1 MKRQVRIFVGGRELD
16 LFNDENIEVNST
28 IQNIQD
34 ISKTFTD
41 FSQSFTVPTSP
52 NNNAIFQHF
61 YQNDTDATINYQE
74 RIAAYIEVDMA
85 TFRTG
90 KVQMEKSQLKNGQSD
105 NYTVT
110 FYGELTSLKDLF
122 GEDLLSD
129 LDYTTL
135 NHDYNFTEVYN
146 RITTNT
152 TDFDVCY
159 PLISSNR
166 LWEYAT
172 INPFGNLPFW
182 LQPPASGNDI
192 HQVSGAIQ
200 YKELFPALRV
210 KSIITAISQRYGMTF
225 TGPFLS
231 DPKFTQAYIWYKNK
245 DVIQTISESQDLTF
259 QSIVSHTN
267 ILTDLTP
274 YVDIA
279 NSSISIQ
286 YIPDVYV
293 HDIEF
298 TPLTASTGAHYYVD
312 VFRNNTFY
320 CTLDGL
326 SFTMLNNYMYSQNA
340 LGLNDVYKFK
350 VRADNTINVKFRIK
364 YSVLQIGNVVDEVK
378 VNTNTIT
385 INNKINLAL
394 CAPVMKV
401 ADFFSGILKE
411 FNMTC
416 YATSLNTFQMMPL
429 QNWYGSGA
437 VIDITKYTDK
447 NEIGIERVKLYNK
460 IAFKY
465 QQSNS
470 FMNKFYYDT
479 WNKEYGNTE
488 YQYPYDGGEFT
499 VEVPFE
505 NLMFNK
511 FTGSNLQVGFA
522 LDSSYSPYIPKPCIM
537 YKYGLVNVTDHIYY
551 GNGGSHVSNHNYMM
565 FGQDLKVNG
574 INYSLNFSPDTST
587 FSLQAIND
595 SMFATYYF
603 SYLANLYAL
612 KNRLTTVKTV
622 LPISLLT
629 GLKLNDRLI
638 IRDKRYIINEMK
650 SNLVSGETTFTLLND
665 FLPVNPQVFIRPPRV
680 ENVIVTPIVFPTG
693 VIRPSRV
700 IVVRFRSATADVI
713 IDPPE
718 LTQEDMI
725 TITLPAVLGN
735 EERIIENTDDRI
747 TEDGANR
754 ETEGSNEYITIFA
767 DFEFENGD
775 ELTQEI
781 IISR

>member
-74 RIAAYIEVDMA
+74 RIPAYIEVDMA

-192 HQVSGAIQ
+192 HQISGRIQ

-225 TGPFLS
+225 TGPFLN

-259 QSIVSHTN
+259 QSIVSSTN
-267 ILTDLTP
+267 NLVNLTQYVDLT
-274 YVDIA
+274 

-286 YIPDVYV
+286 YIPDVFV

-298 TPLTASTGAHYYVD
+298 TPLTASTSAHYYVD
-312 VFRNNTFY
+312 VFRNGTFFS
-320 CTLDGL
+320 TLDGT
-326 SFTMLNNYMYSQNA
+326 SFTMLNNYFYSQNA
-340 LGLNDVYKFK
+340 LGLNDVFEFK
-350 VRADNTINVKFRIK
+350 VRADNTINVKFRIR
-364 YSVLQIGNVVDEVK
+364 YSVLQVGNVVDEVK
-378 VNTNTIT
+378 INTNTIT
-385 INNKINLAL
+385 ITNKINLAL

-429 QNWYGSGA
+429 QNWYSSGA

-447 NEIGIERVKLYNK
+447 NEIGIERVKLFNK

-537 YKYGLVNVTDHIYY
+537 YKYGLVNVTDTIYY
-551 GNGGSHVSNHNYMM
+551 GNGGAHVNNNNYMM

-612 KNRLTTVKTV
+612 KNRLTTIKTV

-718 LTQEDMI
+718 LTREDMI

-754 ETEGSNEYITIFA
+754 ETEGSNEYITVYA

>member
-41 FSQSFTVPTSP
+41 FSQSFTIPTSP

-61 YQNDTDATINYQE
+61 YQNDTNATINYQE
-74 RIAAYIEVDMA
+74 RIPAYIEVDMA

-90 KVQMEKSQLKNGQSD
+90 KIQMEKSQLKNGQSE
-105 NYTVT
+105 NYSVT

-129 LDYTTL
+129 LDYTGL

-172 INPFGNLPFW
+172 STPAGNFPFYI
-182 LQPPASGNDI
+182 QPPTSGNDI
-192 HQVSGAIQ
+192 QQTSGAIQ

-210 KSIITAISQRYGMTF
+210 KSIINSIAQRYGMTF
-225 TGPFLS
+225 TGSFLN

-245 DVIQTISESQDLTF
+245 DVIQTISESQNLTF
-259 QSIVSHTN
+259 QSIASSTN
-267 ILTDLTP
+267 NLINLTQFVDLT
-274 YVDIA
+274 

-286 YIPDVYV
+286 FIPNAFV

-298 TPLTASTGAHYYVD
+298 TPLTASTSAHYYVD
-312 VFRNNTFY
+312 VFRNGAFFA
-320 CTLDGL
+320 TLDGT
-326 SFTMLNNYMYSQNA
+326 SFTMLNNYFYSQNA
-340 LGLNDVYKFK
+340 LGLNDVYVFK
-350 VRADNTINVKFRIK
+350 VRADNGINLKFRIR
-364 YSVLQIGNVVDEVK
+364 YSVLQVGNVVDEVK
-378 VNTNTIT
+378 INTNTIT
-385 INNKINLAL
+385 ITNKINLGL
-394 CAPVMKV
+394 SAPVMKV

-416 YATSLNTFQMMPL
+416 FATSLNTFQVMPL
-429 QNWYGSGA
+429 QDWYSSGA
-437 VIDITKYTDK
+437 VIDITKHTDK
-447 NEIGIERVKLYNK
+447 AEIGVERVKLYKK
-460 IAFKY
+460 IGFKY
-465 QQSNS
+465 QTSES
-470 FMNKFYYDT
+470 FMNKVYYDT

-505 NLMFNK
+505 NIMFNK
-511 FTGSNLQVGFA
+511 YTNKNLQVGFA
-522 LDSSYSPYIPKPCIM
+522 LNSSYAPYIPKPCIM
-537 YKYGLVNVTDHIYY
+537 YKYGLVNLTDHVYY
-551 GNGGSHVSNHNYMM
+551 GNGGAHVSNHNYMM

-574 INYSLNFSPDTST
+574 INYSLNFAPETST

-595 SMFATYYF
+595 SQFATYYF

-612 KNRLTTVKTV
+612 KNRLTTVKVV

-629 GLKLNDRLI
+629 GLRLNDRLI

-650 SNLVSGETTFTLLND
+650 TNLVSGETTFTLLND
-665 FLPVNPQVFIRPPRV
+665 FMPVNPQVFIRPPRI

-700 IVVRFRSATADVI
+700 TVGRLRSSNADTI
-713 IDPPE
+713 IEPSE
-718 LTQEDMI
+718 ITEEQMV
-725 TITLPAVLGN
+725 TITLPDVLGN
-735 EERIIENTDDRI
+735 EERIIENTDERI
-747 TEDGANR
+747 AEDGANR
-754 ETEGSNEYITIFA
+754 ETEGTNEYITIYV
-767 DFEFENGD
+767 DYEFENGD